1 MNVYLATVQQ
11 HTRMLQNLDRWIDE
25 AVEYAKSKNFDPNVL
40 LQSRLAPDMYPLVRQ
55 VQAACDSA
63 KFTAARLA
71 AKDPPKHPDTEQT
84 IDEVHARIRNV
95 VEYLKTFREEDFAQT
110 DGRVVPLSFMP
121 GKGCA
126 AVDYVFEMQ
135 SPNFF
140 FHVNMAYAIL
150 RHNGVA
156 LGKIKYI
163 GGLTLRDV

>member
-1 MNVYLATVQQ
+1 MNVYLATVRQ
-11 HTRMLQNLDRWIDE
+11 HTKMLQNLDRWIDE

-63 KFTAARLA
+63 KFAAARLA

-84 IDEVHARIRNV
+84 IDEIHTRIRDV
-95 VEYLKTFREEDFAQT
+95 VEYLKSFGEDDFAQT
-110 DGRVVPLSFMP
+110 DGRVIPLSFMP
-121 GKGCA
+121 GKGCGA
-126 AVDYVFEMQ
+126 LDYVFEMQ